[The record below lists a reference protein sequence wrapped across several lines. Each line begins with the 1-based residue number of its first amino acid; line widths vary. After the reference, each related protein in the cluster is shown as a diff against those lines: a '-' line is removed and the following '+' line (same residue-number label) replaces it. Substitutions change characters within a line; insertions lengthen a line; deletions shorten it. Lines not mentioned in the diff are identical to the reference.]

1 MGRRY
6 PPSEADLEALVHA
19 YRRFMP
25 LTPELEEALRRSH
38 VGMFVDKGERCL
50 TTGSRCDEIYF
61 VASGLLHMYFE
72 VDGKMSTLKFV
83 SAGGLITDY
92 GSFLRRTPSEV
103 DLLALEQSTVLT
115 MNYDTLHQLYESVPG
130 ADRLGRK
137 VAESL
142 FMVVSYRNESL
153 ISSTAEQ
160 RYIEILA
167 DQPDIINRVPLY
179 LIATYLG
186 VTPEALSRIR
196 RRLTVKPGR
205 TS

>member
-1 MGRRY
+1 MGRRFT
-6 PPSEADLEALVHA
+6 PSGADLQALVAA

-25 LTPELEEALRRSH
+25 LSVELEEALQQSH
-38 VGMFVDKGERCL
+38 SGLVLDKGEHCL

-61 VASGLLHMYFE
+61 VASGLLQMYFE
-72 VDGKMSTLKFV
+72 TDGKISTLKFV

-103 DLLALEQSTVLT
+103 DLVALEPSTVLT
-115 MNYDTLHQLYESVPG
+115 MNFETLHRLYETVPD

-142 FMVVSYRNESL
+142 FILVSYRNESL
-153 ISSTAEQ
+153 ISTSAEQ
-160 RYIEILA
+160 RYVELLA
-167 DQPDIINRVPLY
+167 EQPDIINRVPLY